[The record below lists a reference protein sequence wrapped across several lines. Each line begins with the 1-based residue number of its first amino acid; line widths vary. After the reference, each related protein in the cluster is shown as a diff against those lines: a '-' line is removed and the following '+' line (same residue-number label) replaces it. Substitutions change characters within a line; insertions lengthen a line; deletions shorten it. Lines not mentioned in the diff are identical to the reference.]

1 MGKTITIDVD
11 GVDKLERDLI
21 LLSKTKRLRQAIGT
35 ATAIV
40 EGAAKTLC
48 PTNKYRGGGELRQSI
63 HPEVKDRGDEIVGR
77 IYTNKEYA
85 PYVEF
90 GTGIK
95 GGTHPKTAELGL
107 TFRTDVP
114 WVFTPDNGETF
125 FRTSGQVAQPF
136 MYPALKQNKTKIN
149 KLITDALRNEL

>member
-1 MGKTITIDVD
+1 MGKTITIDVN

-21 LLSKTKRLRQAIGT
+21 LLSKTKRLRQTIGI

-48 PTNKYRGGGELRQSI
+48 PKDTGRLANSI
-63 HPEVKDRGDEIVGR
+63 HMSVDDKTDEIVGKVS
-77 IYTNKEYA
+77 TNTEYA

-90 GTGIK
+90 GTGIR
-95 GGTHPKTAELGL
+95 GSSSNYPMTNGL
-107 TFRTDVP
+107 RLSYS
-114 WVFTPDNGETF
+114 PD
-125 FRTSGQVAQPF
+125 RMGQTAQPY